1 MVKFSI
7 AIPAYKGV
15 FFNECL
21 NSLLQQTYSDF
32 EIIIVDD
39 ASPDNLFQIVENNQD
54 IRIQYYKNETNI
66 GAENVVDNWN
76 RCLQYAKGEYFLLMG
91 DDDKVSPLYLEQFAK
106 YIDLNS
112 ATL

>member
-39 ASPDNLFQIVENNQD
+39 GSSDGTVHGTRTGSSD
-54 IRIQYYKNETNI
+54 
-66 GAENVVDNWN
+66 
-76 RCLQYAKGEYFLLMG
+76 
-91 DDDKVSPLYLEQFAK
+91 
-106 YIDLNS
+106 
-112 ATL
+112 

>member
-76 RCLQYAKGEYFLLMG
+76 RCLQYAKGSKE
-91 DDDKVSPLYLEQFAK
+91 KRSSRE
-106 YIDLNS
+106 N
-112 ATL
+112 

>member
-54 IRIQYYKNETNI
+54 IP
-66 GAENVVDNWN
+66 GENCVWKVANA
-76 RCLQYAKGEYFLLMG
+76 LAYQLL
-91 DDDKVSPLYLEQFAK
+91 A
-106 YIDLNS
+106 I
-112 ATL
+112 A

>member
-39 ASPDNLFQIVENNQD
+39 ASPDNLFQIVENKIFVFSITKMKQ
-54 IRIQYYKNETNI
+54 I
-66 GAENVVDNWN
+66 
-76 RCLQYAKGEYFLLMG
+76 
-91 DDDKVSPLYLEQFAK
+91 
-106 YIDLNS
+106 
-112 ATL
+112 